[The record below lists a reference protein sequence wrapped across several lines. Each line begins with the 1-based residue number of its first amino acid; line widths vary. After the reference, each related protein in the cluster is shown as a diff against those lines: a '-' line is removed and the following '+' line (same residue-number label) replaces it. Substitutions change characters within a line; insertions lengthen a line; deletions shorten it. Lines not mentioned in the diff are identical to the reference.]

1 VRPRPTPS
9 TITQPFWE
17 ATAQGRF
24 LIQRC
29 QRCQHA
35 TFYPKPTCP
44 NCGFTELNWEDASG
58 RATVHTFSIARRAT
72 HPAFAGQEPYVVGIV
87 ELEEGPL
94 VTTNIVECAPEDVR
108 IGMPVELTFEDVGDD
123 GIALP
128 LFRPA
133 PATS

>member
-1 VRPRPTPS
+1 VRPRPNTSPV
-9 TITQPFWE
+9 TEPFWD
-17 ATAQGRF
+17 ATGQGRF

-29 QRCQHA
+29 PRCQHA

-44 NCGFTELNWEDASG
+44 NCGSPELNWEDASG

-72 HPAFAGQEPYVVGIV
+72 HPAFTGQEPYVVAIV
-87 ELEEGPL
+87 ELDEGPM
-94 VTTNIVECAPEDVR
+94 VTTNIVDIPPEEVR
-108 IGMPVELTFEDVGDD
+108 IGMPVEVTFEDVGED

-133 PATS
+133 GR